1 MTGKGMLILFIPFP
15 LVDRIAMGNLVTS
28 VLLIC
33 TFVLSVSFQLCG
45 ATWEG
50 RLDGPVQGPQSQ
62 PDLAFIKGKSDSSWE
77 IATKDSGWDNRAHS
91 MKALKRSSARAMDA
105 TRDAAGKPPSNKDTA
120 RQTPEQL
127 IRHLDQLVRKGKL
140 DEAFH
145 LITKRLEEVSRED
158 PEFFY
163 LNLYAGEFIV
173 YKRNMLIRRLTNSI
187 DGQQGFL
194 DSTSFG
200 AAFTKHLDEHDKPNK
215 EALTYLLIAWNNI
228 HLVSEK
234 DQETAEKRLTDA
246 FFALVKP
253 YIAHTL
259 FGINSDKIL
268 NTWLPSLD
276 TASILLKEIPIGK
289 IFLEGHTDNT
299 GSAEDNLVLS
309 KRRAES
315 VKKYLVSRGIRQHR
329 ITADGKGEASPIA
342 SNDTPEGRAEN
353 RRVEIVLS
361 IRFPTR

>member
-1 MTGKGMLILFIPFP
+1 VSSP

-28 VLLIC
+28 LLLIC
-33 TFVLSVSFQLCG
+33 SFVLSVSFQLFG

-50 RLDGPVQGPQSQ
+50 RVDRLVEGPQSQ
-62 PDLAFIKGKSDSSWE
+62 PDLAFVKGKSDSWWE
-77 IATKDSGWDNRAHS
+77 IATKDRGLDNRAHS
-91 MKALKRSSARAMDA
+91 MKALKGSSARAMDA
-105 TRDAAGKPPSNKDTA
+105 TRDAAAEPPSDKDTA
-120 RQTPEQL
+120 TQTPEQL
-127 IRHLDQLVRKGKL
+127 IRHLDQLVRKGRL

-145 LITKRLEEVSRED
+145 LITKGLEEVSRED

-163 LNLYAGEFIV
+163 LNLYAGEFTV
-173 YKRNMLIRRLTNSI
+173 YKRNMLIRRLTNKI
-187 DGQQGFL
+187 GGQKGFS

-200 AAFTKHLDEHDKPNK
+200 AAFIKHLDAHDKPNK
-215 EALTYLLIAWNNI
+215 ETLTYLLTAWNNI
-228 HLVSEK
+228 PLVSEK
-234 DQETAEKRLTDA
+234 DQETAETRLTDV

-268 NTWLPSLD
+268 NTWLPCLD
-276 TASILLKEIPIGK
+276 TASILLKEMPVGK
-289 IFLEGHTDNT
+289 IFLEGHTDDT

-315 VKKYLVSRGIRQHR
+315 VKRYLISRGIREDF

-342 SNDTPEGRAEN
+342 SNDTPKGRAEN

-361 IRFPTR
+361 IRFPIR

>member
-1 MTGKGMLILFIPFP
+1 
-15 LVDRIAMGNLVTS
+15 VDRIAMGNVVTS
-28 VLLIC
+28 LLLIC
-33 TFVLSVSFQLCG
+33 TFMLSVSFQVSG
-45 ATWEG
+45 ATLGG
-50 RLDGPVQGPQSQ
+50 RLDGLVPGPQSQ
-62 PDLAFIKGKSDSSWE
+62 AHAAFIKGKSDSRWE
-77 IATKDSGWDNRAHS
+77 VAPEDRGWDNRSHS
-91 MKALKRSSARAMDA
+91 MKALKGSSARAMDA
-105 TRDAAGKPPSNKDTA
+105 TRDAAAEPPSDKDTA
-120 RQTPEQL
+120 TETPEQL
-127 IRHLDQLVRKGKL
+127 IRHLDQLVRKGKV

-145 LITKRLEEVSRED
+145 LITKGLEEVSRED

-187 DGQQGFL
+187 GGQKGFS

-200 AAFTKHLDEHDKPNK
+200 AVFIKHLDEHDKPNK
-215 EALTYLLIAWNNI
+215 EALTYLLTAWNNI
-228 HLVSEK
+228 HLVSQK

-253 YIAHTL
+253 YIARTL

-276 TASILLKEIPIGK
+276 TASILLKEMPVGK
-289 IFLEGHTDNT
+289 IFLEGHTDDT

-315 VKKYLVSRGIRQHR
+315 VKKYLVSKGIREHR